1 MSEQNLSVRK
11 WSASDFDAGKE
22 HWQKLLDAS
31 TSDKLF
37 LSWSWMNEW
46 WNIWGKGGQHELCIF
61 AAYQQTDLVGIA
73 PMYLSRDRL
82 IKGKLAVNRL
92 QFIGSRY
99 RGGSGIRAECLEFI
113 VKPDTKEKIA
123 EALMQSIVQD
133 KSWGELILSDLVV
146 NSDTYF
152 AVKQNVSGTNY
163 YVRHDRTEVTYE
175 VACEGTFEEY
185 LSQLGKNTRLKF
197 YNRRKLLETHGTVTV
212 ENAAVED
219 INEVFDAMNDFHL
232 RRWSSTAFGD
242 VHKKILRKAM
252 ADFPTGRD
260 ATYSSILKVNGE
272 PVSAM
277 LNLYAN
283 NKIYNIQLGFLEDF
297 DKKIS
302 LGTLHLGYAI
312 EAAFQD
318 QQVKSF
324 DLLAGSGKN
333 SNYKDRLA
341 KPTVELESSQ
351 IIRSHVSKLLY
362 LFNDKIMRKLKK

>member
-1 MSEQNLSVRK
+1 MHDHNFSVRK
-11 WSASDFDAGKE
+11 WSASEFDAGKE

-37 LSWSWMNEW
+37 LSWSWMSEW
-46 WNIWGKGGQHELCIF
+46 WNIWGNSDQHELAIF
-61 AAYQQTDLVGIA
+61 AAYQQDELVGIA

-82 IKGKLAVNRL
+82 LKDKLAVNRL
-92 QFIGSRY
+92 QFIGTKY
-99 RGGSGIRAECLEFI
+99 RGSSGIRAECLEFI
-113 VKPDTKEKIA
+113 VMPGSSDKIA
-123 EALMQSIVQD
+123 DALMHSIVQD

-152 AVKQNVSGTNY
+152 AVKQNISGTRY

-175 VACEGTFEEY
+175 IACDGTFDEY
-185 LSQLGKNTRLKF
+185 LSELGKNTRLKF

-212 ENAAVED
+212 ENVAVED

-232 RRWSSTAFGD
+232 RRWSSIAFGD
-242 VHKKILRKAM
+242 AHKNILNKAM

-260 ATYSSILKVNGE
+260 TTYSSILKVNGE
-272 PVSAM
+272 PLSAM
-277 LNLYAN
+277 LNLFAN

-312 EAAFQD
+312 EEAFLD
-318 QQVKSF
+318 QHVKSF

-333 SNYKDRLA
+333 SNYKERLA
-341 KPTVELESSQ
+341 KPHVELESSQ
-351 IIRSHVSKLLY
+351 IVRSHAAKLLY
-362 LFNDKIMRKLKK
+362 RSNDRIMRKLKK